1 MSLNV
6 GARFNYYGHSTF
18 LITTDGGVD
27 LLLDPWVW
35 LPDRSAGGMDNPSC
49 PEGYQPIER
58 LANTPSFGV
67 WVRAIQTRMDRPVLL
82 KLLPPGLPVP
92 EQYRLEPLAC

>member
-35 LPDRSAGGMDNPSC
+35 LPDRSAGGQPSTSPGNHSQIGPHC
-49 PEGYQPIER
+49 RQVAT
-58 LANTPSFGV
+58 LA
-67 WVRAIQTRMDRPVLL
+67 
-82 KLLPPGLPVP
+82 
-92 EQYRLEPLAC
+92 